1 MSYVNPK
8 VASKYFNV
16 YEKHH
21 LHMEYRRKNQ
31 IYHHKRWS
39 QRYLLYKTPKQT
51 NQIKSNQIKLKLV
64 SSKKKPGTKNKS
76 LNI

>member
-21 LHMEYRRKNQ
+21 LHMEYRRK
-31 IYHHKRWS
+31 
-39 QRYLLYKTPKQT
+39 
-51 NQIKSNQIKLKLV
+51 IKYTTTDNPRIL
-64 SSKKKPGTKNKS
+64 TFKS
-76 LNI
+76 TMTVIFL